1 MPEKINEINHRTH
14 EELKDLQP
22 GNRFTHMG
30 SWFSSPLDSRIYI
43 FFAVISIIFLFY
55 SIWQIKPV
63 VINVDDFLG
72 LLSHLTLAYWIGY
85 VLVVLFSI
93 RLYFDKKIKHDS
105 IYLIYLVIIGL
116 FLFGVPIF
124 AEDNARFAWSYY
136 PAGEVKTILETKYV
150 DSESSY
156 PLMTYRS
163 WPSMHLISAF
173 ILYLTDIK
181 IENLLKYMPLF
192 WVISVILITFSIGK
206 RLRLLSSQSFMA
218 SFLILASLWTGLY
231 YYGPPSL
238 AYLLY
243 LLLFMF
249 IVVFTKFNPNTSAA
263 EAHMNEN
270 VDFIKDKIINTI
282 LISLT
287 FIALVITH
295 ILTPIAVISSFIF
308 SSPFIQTFRKKR
320 TKFIIVLL
328 IIFIAWYVY
337 LAPVMFETG
346 VKEFIRQ
353 ATQLDVLSF
362 FKTEKYS
369 PGAFLTRWIVHYS
382 RLFFMGIYAIAM
394 IVAYTI
400 YMTGRTKGEH
410 VELTKICFFWLIGI
424 LALFALKYGRNEID
438 DRIFLFSLLPMA
450 YILTFTF
457 DRKILAILAILLITF
472 HMPAH
477 YGTESFD
484 SVRTTELSGAKFFTT
499 NAVFDNRETY
509 FSMWDTFIDYY
520 NPEMIKVLYWTMP
533 VADKPDPSKIGN
545 ATYIINS
552 DGSHNFISYSFGSDP
567 LKEWIQLNQSRLSLF
582 YNNGY
587 YQIYENNAPFT

>member
-1 MPEKINEINHRTH
+1 MPEKIINEIDYKTR
-14 EELKDLQP
+14 EEFKNSQQ
-22 GNRFTHMG
+22 GNKFAYTG
-30 SWFSSPLDSRIYI
+30 SWFSAPLEPKIYI

-55 SIWQIKPV
+55 GIWQIKPV

-85 VLVVLFSI
+85 ALIVFFSI
-93 RLYFDKKIKHDS
+93 KLYLDKEIKRDG

-116 FLFGVPIF
+116 FLFGIPIF

-136 PAGEVKTILETKYV
+136 PAGEVKTVLETKHV
-150 DSESSY
+150 DSESNY

-163 WPSMHLISAF
+163 WPGMHLISAF

-192 WVISVILITFSIGK
+192 WVFSVLLITFSIGK

-243 LLLFMF
+243 ILLFMF
-249 IVVFTKFNPNTSAA
+249 IVVFNKSKPNTSLA
-263 EAHMNEN
+263 EANNHEN
-270 VDFIKDKIINTI
+270 IELIKDKIIHTV
-282 LISLT
+282 LIFLT

-295 ILTPIAVISSFIF
+295 ILTPIAVISSFII

-328 IIFIAWYVY
+328 ILFIAWYVY
-337 LAPVMFETG
+337 LAPLMFETG

-369 PGAFLTRWIVHYS
+369 PGEFLTRWIVHYS

-394 IVAYTI
+394 IAAYAF

-410 VELTKICFFWLIGI
+410 VELIKVCFFWLVGI
-424 LALFALKYGRNEID
+424 LALFAFKYGRNEID
-438 DRIFLFSLLPMA
+438 DRIFLYSLLPMV
-450 YILTFTF
+450 YIIMFTF
-457 DRKILAILAILLITF
+457 NRKILVILAILLVLF

-477 YGTESFD
+477 YGTESYD
-484 SVRTTELSGAKFFTT
+484 SVQTTELSGAKFFTA

-520 NPEMIKVLYWTMP
+520 NPERIKVFWRTMP
-533 VADKPDPSKIGN
+533 VADKPDPSRIDPS
-545 ATYIINS
+545 TYIINS
-552 DGSHNFISYSFGSDP
+552 DGSHNFLFYSFGFDP
-567 LKEWIQLNQSRLSLF
+567 LKEWIQLNRGKLNLF
-582 YNNGY
+582 YDNGH
-587 YQIYENNAPFT
+587 YQIYKNKL

>member
-1 MPEKINEINHRTH
+1 MPEKIINEINHKTH
-14 EELKDLQP
+14 EELKNSQP
-22 GNRFTHMG
+22 GNKFTYMG
-30 SWFSSPLDSRIYI
+30 SWFSSPLDPKIYI
-43 FFAVISIIFLFY
+43 FFAVISVVFLFY

-63 VINVDDFLG
+63 IINVDDFLG

-85 VLVVLFSI
+85 VLIVFFSI
-93 RLYFDKKIKHDS
+93 RLYLDKKIRHDS

-136 PAGEVKTILETKYV
+136 PAGEVKTVLETKHV
-150 DSESSY
+150 DPESNY

-163 WPSMHLISAF
+163 WPGMHLISAF

-181 IENLLKYMPLF
+181 IENLLRYMPLF

-249 IVVFTKFNPNTSAA
+249 IVVFSKSKPNTSPA
-263 EAHMNEN
+263 EANKHEN
-270 VDFIKDKIINTI
+270 IDLIKDRIIHTV
-282 LISLT
+282 LIFLT

-295 ILTPIAVISSFIF
+295 ILTPIAVISSFII

-328 IIFIAWYVY
+328 ILFIAWYIY
-337 LAPVMFETG
+337 LAPLMFETG
-346 VKEFIRQ
+346 IKEFIRQ

-369 PGAFLTRWIVHYS
+369 PGEFLTRWIVHYS

-394 IVAYTI
+394 IVAYTL

-410 VELTKICFFWLIGI
+410 VELTKICFFWLVGI

-438 DRIFLFSLLPMA
+438 DRIFLFSLLPMVF
-450 YILTFTF
+450 ILTFTF
-457 DRKILAILAILLITF
+457 DRKILAVLAVLLILF

-484 SVRTTELSGAKFFTT
+484 SVQTTELSGAKFFTT

-520 NPEMIKVLYWTMP
+520 NPERIKVFWRTMP
-533 VADKPDPSKIGN
+533 VADKPNQSRIDYS
-545 ATYIINS
+545 TYIINS
-552 DGSHNFISYSFGSDP
+552 DGSHNFLVYSFGFDP
-567 LKEWIQLNQSRLSLF
+567 LKEWIQSNQGNLNVF
-582 YNNGY
+582 YDNGY
-587 YQIYENNAPFT
+587 YRIYRNSKS

>member
-1 MPEKINEINHRTH
+1 MPEKIINEINHRTH
-14 EELKDLQP
+14 KELKNSQP
-22 GNRFTHMG
+22 VNRFTYMG
-30 SWFSSPLDSRIYI
+30 SWFSSPLDPKIYI
-43 FFAVISIIFLFY
+43 FFAVTSVVFLFY

-72 LLSHLTLAYWIGY
+72 LLSHLTPAYWIGY
-85 VLVVLFSI
+85 ALIVFSSI
-93 RLYFDKKIKHDS
+93 RLYLDKKIKHDG

-136 PAGEVKTILETKYV
+136 PAGEVKTVLETKYV
-150 DSESSY
+150 DSESNY

-163 WPSMHLISAF
+163 WPAMHLISAF

-192 WVISVILITFSIGK
+192 WVISVILITFSVGK

-249 IVVFTKFNPNTSAA
+249 IVVFTKSKLNASPE
-263 EAHMNEN
+263 EAHKHEN
-270 VDFIKDKIINTI
+270 IDLIKDKIINTI

-328 IIFIAWYVY
+328 ILFIAWYVY

-346 VKEFIRQ
+346 IKEFIRQ

-369 PGAFLTRWIVHYS
+369 PGEFLTRWIVHYS
-382 RLFFMGIYAIAM
+382 RLFFLGIYAIAM
-394 IVAYTI
+394 IVAYAF
-400 YMTGRTKGEH
+400 YMTGRTKGEN
-410 VELTKICFFWLIGI
+410 VELTKICFFWLVGI

-438 DRIFLFSLLPMA
+438 DRIFLFSLLPMV

-457 DRKILAILAILLITF
+457 DRKILAALAILLILF

-484 SVRTTELSGAKFFTT
+484 SVRTTELSGAKFFAT

-520 NPEMIKVLYWTMP
+520 NPERIKVFWRTMP
-533 VADKPDPSKIGN
+533 VADKPNQSSIDYS
-545 ATYIINS
+545 TYIINS
-552 DGSHNFISYSFGSDP
+552 DGSHNFLFYSFGFDP
-567 LKEWIQLNQSRLSLF
+567 LKQWIQLNQGNLNVF
-582 YNNGY
+582 YDNGY
-587 YQIYENNAPFT
+587 YHIYRNSKS

>member
-1 MPEKINEINHRTH
+1 MVEKIITEINHKTH
-14 EELKDLQP
+14 KQLEDLKPANKFAYIESL
-22 GNRFTHMG
+22 
-30 SWFSSPLDSRIYI
+30 FSSPLDLKLYI
-43 FFAVISIIFLFY
+43 FFAVTSVIFLFY

-63 VINVDDFLG
+63 VVDINDFLG

-93 RLYFDKKIKHDS
+93 RLYLDKKIKHDS
-105 IYLIYLVIIGL
+105 IYLIYLIVIGL

-124 AEDNARFAWSYY
+124 AEDNARFPWSYY
-136 PAGEVKTILETKYV
+136 PAGEVKTVLETKYV
-150 DSESSY
+150 DSESNY

-163 WPSMHLISAF
+163 WPAMHLISAF

-192 WVISVILITFSIGK
+192 WAFSVILITFSIGK
-206 RLRLLSSQSFMA
+206 RLRLLSSQSFFA

-243 LLLFMF
+243 ILLFMF
-249 IVVFTKFNPNTSAA
+249 IVVFSKFNPNTSAA
-263 EAHMNEN
+263 EAHKHEN
-270 VDFIKDKIINTI
+270 IDLIKDKIINTI

-328 IIFIAWYVY
+328 ILFIAWYVY

-346 VKEFIRQ
+346 IKEFIRQ

-369 PGAFLTRWIVHYS
+369 PGEFLTRWIVHYS
-382 RLFFMGIYAIAM
+382 RLFFLGIYAIAM
-394 IVAYTI
+394 IVAYTF
-400 YMTGRTKGEH
+400 YMTGRTKGENI
-410 VELTKICFFWLIGI
+410 EMTKICFFWLVGI

-438 DRIFLFSLLPMA
+438 DRIFLFSLLPMV

-457 DRKILAILAILLITF
+457 DRKILAILAILLILF

-499 NAVFDNRETY
+499 NAIFDNRETY

-520 NPEMIKVLYWTMP
+520 NPERIKVFWRTMP
-533 VADKPDPSKIGN
+533 VADKPDPSRIDYT
-545 ATYIINS
+545 TYIINS
-552 DGSHNFISYSFGSDP
+552 DGSHNFLFYSFGFDP
-567 LKEWIQLNQSRLSLF
+567 LKEWIQLNQGNLSLF
-582 YNNGY
+582 YDNGH
-587 YQIYENNAPFT
+587 YQIYKNKQ

>member
-22 GNRFTHMG
+22 ENKFTYMG

-43 FFAVISIIFLFY
+43 FFAVISVVFLFY
-55 SIWQIKPV
+55 GIWQIKPV

-85 VLVVLFSI
+85 VLVALFSI
-93 RLYFDKKIKHDS
+93 RLYLDKKMKHDS
-105 IYLIYLVIIGL
+105 IYLLYLIIIGL

-136 PAGEVKTILETKYV
+136 PAGEVKTVLETKHV
-150 DSESSY
+150 DSVSNY

-163 WPSMHLISAF
+163 WPAMHFISAF

-192 WVISVILITFSIGK
+192 WAISVILITFSIGK
-206 RLRLLSSQSFMA
+206 RLRLLSNQSFMA

-249 IVVFTKFNPNTSAA
+249 IVVFSKSNLNMSPA
-263 EAHMNEN
+263 EVHKHEN
-270 VDFIKDKIINTI
+270 INLIKDKIINTG

-295 ILTPIAVISSFIF
+295 ILTPIAIISSFIL
-308 SSPFIQTFRKKR
+308 SSPFIQAFRKKR

-328 IIFIAWYVY
+328 ILFIAWYVY

-369 PGAFLTRWIVHYS
+369 PGEFLTRWIVHYS
-382 RLFFMGIYAIAM
+382 RLFFLGIYAIAM
-394 IVAYTI
+394 IVAYTF
-400 YMTGRTKGEH
+400 YMTGRTKGENT
-410 VELTKICFFWLIGI
+410 ELTKICFFWLVGI
-424 LALFALKYGRNEID
+424 LALFAFKYGRNEID
-438 DRIFLFSLLPMA
+438 DRIFLFSLLPMV
-450 YILTFTF
+450 YIITFTF
-457 DRKILAILAILLITF
+457 DRKILAILAILLILF

-484 SVRTTELSGAKFFTT
+484 SVRTTELSGANFFATK
-499 NAVFDNRETY
+499 AVFDNRETY

-520 NPEMIKVLYWTMP
+520 NPERIKVFWRTMP
-533 VADKPDPSKIGN
+533 VADKPNQSRIDYS
-545 ATYIINS
+545 TYIINS
-552 DGSHNFISYSFGSDP
+552 DGSHNFLYYSFGFDP
-567 LKEWIQLNQSRLSLF
+567 LKEWIQSNQGNLNIF
-582 YNNGY
+582 YDSGY
-587 YQIYENNAPFT
+587 YRIYRNNKS

>member
-1 MPEKINEINHRTH
+1 MPEKIITENSHKTH
-14 EELKDLQP
+14 EELKNLQP
-22 GNRFTHMG
+22 EDKFNHIE
-30 SWFSSPLDSRIYI
+30 SLFSSPLDSKIYI
-43 FFAVISIIFLFY
+43 FFAVTGVIFLFY

-63 VINVDDFLG
+63 VVDINDFLG

-85 VLVVLFSI
+85 ALVVLFSI
-93 RLYFDKKIKHDS
+93 RLYLDKKIKHDI
-105 IYLIYLVIIGL
+105 IYLMYLVIIGL
-116 FLFGVPIF
+116 FLFSVPIF

-136 PAGEVKTILETKYV
+136 PAGEVKTVLETKYI
-150 DSESSY
+150 DSGSDY

-163 WPSMHLISAF
+163 WPAMHLISAF

-192 WVISVILITFSIGK
+192 WVISVVLITFSIGK

-243 LLLFMF
+243 ILLFMF
-249 IVVFTKFNPNTSAA
+249 IVIFNKFSLNVPPA
-263 EAHMNEN
+263 ETLKHEYI
-270 VDFIKDKIINTI
+270 DFIKDKIINI
-282 LISLT
+282 MLISMA

-295 ILTPIAVISSFIF
+295 VLTPIAVISSFIF

-320 TKFIIVLL
+320 IRFIIVFL
-328 IIFIAWYVY
+328 ILFIAWYVY

-346 VKEFIRQ
+346 IKEFVTQ
-353 ATQLDVLSF
+353 AMQLDFLSF

-369 PGAFLTRWIVHYS
+369 PGEFLTRWIVHYS
-382 RLFFMGIYAIAM
+382 RLFFLGIYAIAM
-394 IVAYTI
+394 IVAYAF
-400 YMTGRTKGEH
+400 YMTGRTKRENI
-410 VELTKICFFWLIGI
+410 ELTKICFFWLAGV

-438 DRIFLFSLLPMA
+438 DRIFLFSLLPMV
-450 YILTFTF
+450 YIITFTF
-457 DRKILAILAILLITF
+457 DRRILAILAILLILF

-533 VADKPDPSKIGN
+533 VADKPDPSRIGN

-567 LKEWIQLNQSRLSLF
+567 LKEWIQLNQGKLSLF
-582 YNNGY
+582 YNNGF
-587 YQIYENNAPFT
+587 YQIYKNKQ

>member
-1 MPEKINEINHRTH
+1 MPEKITTENSHKTH
-14 EELKDLQP
+14 GEFKNLQP
-22 GNRFTHMG
+22 GNKFTQLE
-30 SWFSSPLDSRIYI
+30 SLFSSPLDSKIYI
-43 FFAVISIIFLFY
+43 FFAVTGIIFLFY

-63 VINVDDFLG
+63 VVVINDFLG
-72 LLSHLTLAYWIGY
+72 LLSHLTLVYWIGY

-93 RLYFDKKIKHDS
+93 RLYLDKKIRHDG
-105 IYLIYLVIIGL
+105 IYLMYLIIIGL
-116 FLFGVPIF
+116 FLFSVPIF

-136 PAGEVKTILETKYV
+136 PAGEVKSVLETKYI
-150 DSESSY
+150 DSGSDY

-163 WPSMHLISAF
+163 WPAMHLISAF
-173 ILYLTDIK
+173 ILYLGDIK

-192 WVISVILITFSIGK
+192 WVFSVILITFSIGK
-206 RLRLLSSQSFMA
+206 RLGLLSNQSFMA
-218 SFLILASLWTGLY
+218 SFLILASIWSGLY

-249 IVVFTKFNPNTSAA
+249 IVVFSRFKPDTSLAG
-263 EAHMNEN
+263 AHKDEN
-270 VDFIKDKIINTI
+270 ISFIKDKIINTI

-295 ILTPIAVISSFIF
+295 ILTPIAVISSFTL
-308 SSPFIQTFRKKR
+308 SSPFIQMFRKKR
-320 TKFIIVLL
+320 IKFIVVLL
-328 IIFIAWYVY
+328 ILFMAWYVF

-346 VKEFIRQ
+346 IKEFITQ
-353 ATQLDVLSF
+353 AMQLDFLSF

-369 PGAFLTRWIVHYS
+369 PGEFLTRWIVHYS

-394 IVAYTI
+394 IVAYTL
-400 YMTGRTKGEH
+400 YMIGRTKKENT
-410 VELTKICFFWLIGI
+410 EMTKICFFWLAGI

-438 DRIFLFSLLPMA
+438 DRIFLFSLLPMV

-457 DRKILAILAILLITF
+457 DRKILAVLAILLIIF

-484 SVRTTELSGAKFFTT
+484 MVQTTELSGAKFFAA

-509 FSMWDTFIDYY
+509 FSMWDTFINYY
-520 NPEMIKVLYWTMP
+520 DPETIKVFWKTMP
-533 VADKPDPSKIGN
+533 VADKPNQSRIDYT
-545 ATYIINS
+545 TYIINS
-552 DGSHNFISYSFGSDP
+552 DGSHNFLFYSFGSDP
-567 LKEWIQLNQSRLSLF
+567 VKEWIQSNQGNLNVF
-582 YNNGY
+582 YDNGY
-587 YQIYENNAPFT
+587 YQIYRNSKS

>member
-1 MPEKINEINHRTH
+1 MPEKIITENSHKTH
-14 EELKDLQP
+14 EELKNLQP
-22 GNRFTHMG
+22 EDKFNHIE
-30 SWFSSPLDSRIYI
+30 SLFSSPLDSKIYI
-43 FFAVISIIFLFY
+43 FFAVTGVIFLFY

-63 VINVDDFLG
+63 VVDINDFLG

-85 VLVVLFSI
+85 ALVVLFSI
-93 RLYFDKKIKHDS
+93 RLYLDKKIKHDI
-105 IYLIYLVIIGL
+105 IYLMYLVIIGL
-116 FLFGVPIF
+116 FLFSVPIF

-136 PAGEVKTILETKYV
+136 PAGEVKTVLETKYI
-150 DSESSY
+150 DSGSDY

-163 WPSMHLISAF
+163 WPAMHLISAF

-192 WVISVILITFSIGK
+192 WVISVVLITFSIGK

-243 LLLFMF
+243 MLLFMF
-249 IVVFTKFNPNTSAA
+249 IVIFNKFSLNVPPA
-263 EAHMNEN
+263 EALKHEYI
-270 VDFIKDKIINTI
+270 DFIKDKIINI
-282 LISLT
+282 MLISMA

-295 ILTPIAVISSFIF
+295 VLTPIAVISSFIF

-320 TKFIIVLL
+320 IRFIIVFL
-328 IIFIAWYVY
+328 ILFIAWYVY

-346 VKEFIRQ
+346 IKEFVTQ
-353 ATQLDVLSF
+353 AMQLDFLSF

-369 PGAFLTRWIVHYS
+369 PGEFLTRWIVHYS
-382 RLFFMGIYAIAM
+382 RLFFLGIYAIAM
-394 IVAYTI
+394 IVAYAF
-400 YMTGRTKGEH
+400 YMTGRTKRENI
-410 VELTKICFFWLIGI
+410 ELTKICFFWLAGV

-438 DRIFLFSLLPMA
+438 DRIFLFSLLPMV
-450 YILTFTF
+450 YIITFTF
-457 DRKILAILAILLITF
+457 DRRILAILAILLILF

-533 VADKPDPSKIGN
+533 VADKPDPSRIGN

-567 LKEWIQLNQSRLSLF
+567 LKEWIQLNQGKLSLF
-582 YNNGY
+582 YNNGF
-587 YQIYENNAPFT
+587 YQIYKNKQ